1 MVTDRSTKK
10 TTGIGWDPDW
20 AERSEMFS
28 PLRAAAVGL
37 RRSQWPNVEL
47 INRVADARQPPIVN
61 AQGKRI
67 RFVPQSAR
75 PVRFEER
82 FEPRAYLCGEVLI
95 REENWHDLF
104 NALVWLTFPRSKA
117 AINARHYASLKAQ
130 SGTVRSPEG
139 DALTLFDEDG
149 MVVLSADADLFQL
162 LLQHRWTELFVTRR
176 DEVMEKMRFVIFGH
190 AMYEKALEPFI
201 GMTAKCV
208 LLRLPREVLKW
219 SAEDLSAEIDRRL
232 AMFVHDRS
240 NLEHGRSLT
249 PLPVLGVPGWWRENE
264 NEAFYGNARY
274 FRSRSEYALS
284 GSGSSS
290 NS

>member
-10 TTGIGWDPDW
+10 TTGIAWDPDW
-20 AERSEMFS
+20 IERSEMFA
-28 PLRAAAVGL
+28 PLRAAANGL
-37 RRSQWPNVEL
+37 RRPQWPDVGL
-47 INRVADARQPPIVN
+47 INRVVEARQRPVVN

-82 FEPRAYLCGEVLI
+82 FEPRAYLRGEVLM
-95 REENWHDLF
+95 REDNWHDLF
-104 NALVWLTFPRSKA
+104 NALVWLTFPCSKA

-130 SGTVRSPEG
+130 AGTLRSPEG

-149 MVVLSADADLFQL
+149 AVVLSADADLFQL

-176 DEVMEKMRFVIFGH
+176 DEVRAKMRFVIFGH
-190 AMYEKALEPFI
+190 AMYEKALDPFI

-208 LLRLPREVLKW
+208 LLPFPSEVLEW
-219 SAEDLSAEIDRRL
+219 NADAMWAEIDRRL
-232 AMFVHDRS
+232 AMFIRDRS
-240 NLEHGRSLT
+240 SLGHGRSLT
-249 PLPVLGVPGWWRENE
+249 PLPVLGVPGWWRANE

-274 FRSRSEYALS
+274 FRSRSEDALS
-284 GSGSSS
+284 GSGLSSMS
-290 NS
+290 